1 MENIILSFVLLR
13 PFTWIISL
21 DGHLSPIKYM
31 AYHFKHLKEEEKNIF
46 ETQRFFNSL
55 KVGKQPKTAHLATQ

>member
-31 AYHFKHLKEEEKNIF
+31 AYHFKHLKEEEKK
-46 ETQRFFNSL
+46 SL
-55 KVGKQPKTAHLATQ
+55 RPKDFLTLLK